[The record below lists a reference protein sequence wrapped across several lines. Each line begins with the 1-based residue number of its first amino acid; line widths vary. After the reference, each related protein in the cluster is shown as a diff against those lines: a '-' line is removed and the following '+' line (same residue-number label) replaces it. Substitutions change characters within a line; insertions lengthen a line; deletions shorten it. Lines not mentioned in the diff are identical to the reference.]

1 MMQSA
6 LFVLEFTNAKPSR
19 ILIPKELQSQINRK
33 FSLILELCS
42 RRHILVLTGEEESA
56 GRILVEGSLDL
67 MPFSRGIAHL
77 CKTVNGYETNPVS
90 IPLADN
96 PISAVF
102 GMCAAVR
109 IDFKK
114 LHAGIYRIDFT
125 NRISNACICSIISCK
140 GHIVV
145 SSRLISLSVP
155 FCSMTNFKDSLS

>member
-1 MMQSA
+1 MQSA
-6 LFVLEFTNAKPSR
+6 LLALESSDAKPLS
-19 ILIPKELQSQINRK
+19 ILIPEKLKPKINSK

-56 GRILVEGSLDL
+56 GRILVEGSFDL

-109 IDFKK
+109 IDFKIGR
-114 LHAGIYRIDFT
+114 A
-125 NRISNACICSIISCK
+125 SCRER
-140 GHIVV
+140 V
-145 SSRLISLSVP
+145 
-155 FCSMTNFKDSLS
+155 